1 MGKKL
6 KFEIEDKEYIIEY
19 DRAIFMKMDK
29 IGMSI
34 ASLQDK
40 PLTFIETSFKFG
52 LLKNQAYITDKQ
64 ASRLYDKW
72 LDEYGL
78 EDFGEFV
85 LDEYNFSFSTTQ
97 QDSEKPKKV
106 WTIEE

>member
-6 KFEIEDKEYIIEY
+6 KFEIEDKEYTIEF
-19 DRAIFMKMDK
+19 DRSIFMKMDK

-52 LLKNQAYITDKQ
+52 LLKNQPYITDKQ
-64 ASRLYDKW
+64 ANRLYDKW
-72 LDEYGL
+72 LGEYGL
-78 EDFGEFV
+78 DGFV
-85 LDEYNFSFSTTQ
+85 CLFVFI
-97 QDSEKPKKV
+97 KRG
-106 WTIEE
+106 